1 MASETWLVVGLGN
14 PGPRYAHTRHN
25 AGFEAVETLVIR
37 RSVFLKEKDE
47 AIFGAYTLEGK
58 EVVLFFPQTFMNESG
73 RAVGPF
79 LRYRQIPLSRLL
91 VLSDDLDLPVG
102 KLRAK
107 PFGSSGGQHG
117 LDSII
122 AHVGTSDFPRIR
134 IGIGKPPNPSQGAEH
149 VLSKFTP
156 DEKPLMEKTIAR
168 AGLGIETYILQG
180 PDAAMRE
187 LNGDMPEN

>member
-1 MASETWLVVGLGN
+1 MPSETWLVVGLGN
-14 PGPRYAHTRHN
+14 PGPRYARTRHN
-25 AGFEAVETLVIR
+25 AGFEAVESLVIR
-37 RSVFLKEKDE
+37 RSVPLKEKDG
-47 AIFGAYTLEGK
+47 AIFGSYALEER
-58 EVVLFFPQTFMNESG
+58 EVILFFPQTFMNESG
-73 RAVGPF
+73 RAVAPF

-102 KLRAK
+102 KIRAK

-122 AHVGTSDFPRIR
+122 AHLGTSDFPRIR
-134 IGIGKPPNPSQGAEH
+134 IGIGKPPNPAQGAEH

-156 DEKPLMEKTIAR
+156 DEKPLVEKAIAR
-168 AGLGIETYILQG
+168 AGEGIETYILQG

-187 LNGDMPEN
+187 LNGDISE

>member
-1 MASETWLVVGLGN
+1 MPSEIWLVVGLGN

-25 AGFEAVETLVIR
+25 AGFEAVETLVLK
-37 RSVFLKEKDE
+37 RSVQLKEKDE
-47 AIFGAYTLEGK
+47 AIFGSYALEEK
-58 EVVLFFPQTFMNESG
+58 EVILFFPQTFMNESG
-73 RAVGPF
+73 RAVAPF

-107 PFGSSGGQHG
+107 PSGSSGGQHG

-134 IGIGKPPNPSQGAEH
+134 VGIGKPPNPAQGADH
-149 VLSKFTP
+149 VLSKFTLE
-156 DEKPLMEKTIAR
+156 EKPLIEKAIER

-187 LNGDMPEN
+187 LNGDTPEN